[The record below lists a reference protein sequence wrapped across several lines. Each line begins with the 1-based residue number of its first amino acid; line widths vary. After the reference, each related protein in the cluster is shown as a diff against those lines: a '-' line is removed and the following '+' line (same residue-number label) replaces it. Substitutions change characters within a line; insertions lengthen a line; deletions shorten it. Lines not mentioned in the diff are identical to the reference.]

1 MKKSILIVKMVTLL
15 FFMLSFGCL
24 AQYPKGYK
32 GNPSSSVE
40 NNSNTYIIDG
50 GDILEIIT
58 WKEPELSKEE
68 VLVRTD
74 GKISF
79 PFLDDLQAAGLTP
92 IELKQK
98 IEAGLKKYVE
108 FPYVTV
114 QVKKPDSKKIYI
126 LGEVLKTGEY
136 PLEKRLT
143 VLQAFALAGGFTEWA
158 SKKEIILLRYEDGK
172 EKIYRVD
179 YRKIIDGKDPSNNL
193 VLRPH
198 DTIIVP

>member
-1 MKKSILIVKMVTLL
+1 MKKSILIVKIVTLL

-24 AQYPKGYK
+24 AQYPKGNK
-32 GNPSSSVE
+32 GNLASSVD

-98 IEAGLKKYVE
+98 IEDGLKKYVE

-114 QVKKPDSKKIYI
+114 QVKKPDSKRIYI

-179 YRKIIDGKDPSNNL
+179 YRKIIDGKDLSNNL

>member
-15 FFMLSFGCL
+15 FFMLSFGCY
-24 AQYPKGYK
+24 AQYQK

-114 QVKKPDSKKIYI
+114 QVKKPDSKKMYS
-126 LGEVLKTGEY
+126 LGEVLTTGEY

>member
-1 MKKSILIVKMVTLL
+1 MKKSILIVKIVTLL

-32 GNPSSSVE
+32 ENLASSVE

-98 IEAGLKKYVE
+98 IEDGLKKYVE

-114 QVKKPDSKKIYI
+114 QVKKPDSKRIYI

-179 YRKIIDGKDPSNNL
+179 YRKIIDGKDLSNNL

>member
-15 FFMLSFGCL
+15 FFMLSFGCF
-24 AQYPKGYK
+24 AQYQK

>member
-15 FFMLSFGCL
+15 FFMLSFGCF
-24 AQYPKGYK
+24 AQYQKGTPASSADN
-32 GNPSSSVE
+32 NP
-40 NNSNTYIIDG
+40 NTYIIDG

-108 FPYVTV
+108 FPFVTV
-114 QVKKPDSKKIYI
+114 QVKKPDSKRIYI

-179 YRKIIDGKDPSNNL
+179 YRRIIDGKDLSNNFE
-193 VLRPH
+193 LRPH